1 MDTGTGAMVY
11 GTKGAVY
18 FAPNDTACI
27 YDLKGKEIKRW
38 HAGGKTEAGSTT
50 NPTASLDVLHMTKFV
65 ECIRAKNLQTNAPA
79 DEAVKSTFLPLVANV
94 AADLGETVR
103 LDPNTGKLLTKS
115 AEKLW
120 SREYAKGWE
129 LV

>member
-1 MDTGTGAMVY
+1 
-11 GTKGAVY
+11 
-18 FAPNDTACI
+18 
-27 YDLKGKEIKRW
+27 
-38 HAGGKTEAGSTT
+38 
-50 NPTASLDVLHMTKFV
+50 MTKFV

>member
-1 MDTGTGAMVY
+1 MLPLCRCCQCQCWRFPIGYWYWPFVTLSTSDHGKQQHLRRACPHNGT
-11 GTKGAVY
+11 
-18 FAPNDTACI
+18 
-27 YDLKGKEIKRW
+27 
-38 HAGGKTEAGSTT
+38 
-50 NPTASLDVLHMTKFV
+50 TASLDVLHMTKFV
-65 ECIRAKNLQTNAPA
+65 ECIRVKNLQTNSPA

-120 SREYAKGWE
+120 SREYAKGRK